1 MEISVGGTYHYDGSY
16 GASVL
21 KGCLVKVVEI
31 DFDYQTEPRAIVKPL
46 DLEEQKRLEDY
57 NPLQRVPVSTLAE
70 V

>member
-21 KGCLVKVVEI
+21 NEGLVEVVEI
-31 DFDYQTEPRAIVKPL
+31 DFDYQTEPRAIVKPI
-46 DLEEQKRLEDY
+46 DLKEQQRIEFY
-57 NPLQRVPVSTLAE
+57 NPLQRVPVSSLAE